1 MAWLPRPG
9 YSRNPADAVRVVLG
23 GAVLAVTT
31 TAIHKDFVGDRE
43 AALFRVVN
51 ELALPSWTWPG
62 VWLVMQLGVIG
73 AVPLVAILALATR
86 RLRLALD
93 AVLAAG
99 SIYLIAKLVKEFV
112 QRGRP
117 QTLLDGVNI
126 LGEPARGLGYVS
138 GHSAVAVAL
147 ATVASPYLGRRARR
161 VAWILAGCVCL
172 ARMYVGSHLPFDVVG
187 GAALGWAAGS
197 LVLFVLGAPDPRPSL
212 ARLRS
217 ALGEHGLEVTGLEPV
232 GDDVRRSTCYVTG
245 GGEGPELFVKVV
257 VAEWRERDL
266 LWRAWRRLARRG
278 RTRPLRV
285 GSPHH
290 EVEHEASMALLA
302 ARAGVRAPEVLL
314 VRSFNSGAGMLVQQ
328 RVVGRDLAH
337 SNADEVDDALLTEL
351 WRQVGLLHRA
361 GIAHGD
367 LVPANC
373 MVDGDGRPWLVDYD
387 QAQAASG
394 TALLERDRAELL
406 AALSALVG
414 PERAKRTSET
424 TLV

>member
-9 YSRNPADAVRVVLG
+9 NSRNPADAVRVVLG
-23 GAVLAVTT
+23 GAVLAMTT
-31 TAIHKDFVGDRE
+31 TAIHKDFIGDRE

-51 ELALPSWTWPG
+51 ELALPGWTWPG

-212 ARLRS
+212 AKLRA
-217 ALGEHGLEVTGLEPV
+217 ALSEHGLEVAGLEPV
-232 GDDVRRSTCYVTG
+232 GDDARRSTCYVNG

-266 LWRAWRRLARRG
+266 LWRAWRRLTRRG
-278 RTRPLRV
+278 RTRPVRV

-314 VRSFNSGAGMLVQQ
+314 VRSFDNGAGMLVQQ

-337 SNADEVDDALLTEL
+337 TDAAAVDDALLTEL

-387 QAQAASG
+387 QAHAASE
-394 TALLERDRAELL
+394 TAPLERDRADLL

-414 PERAKRTSET
+414 PERAKRTSEA

>member
-9 YSRNPADAVRVVLG
+9 YSRNPADAIRVVLG

-31 TAIHKDFVGDRE
+31 TAIHRNFVGDRE

-51 ELALPSWTWPG
+51 ELALPDWTWPG

-73 AVPLVAILALATR
+73 AVPLVALLALATR

-161 VAWILAGCVCL
+161 VAWVLAGCVCL
-172 ARMYVGSHLPFDVVG
+172 ARMYVGSHLPYDIVG

-212 ARLRS
+212 ARLRA
-217 ALGEHGLEVTGLEPV
+217 ALTEHGLDPTGLEPV
-232 GDDVRRSTCYVTG
+232 GDDVRRSACYVTG
-245 GGEGPELFVKVV
+245 GGKGPELFVKVV

-266 LWRAWRRLARRG
+266 LWRALRRLTRRG
-278 RTRPLRV
+278 RTRPVRV

-314 VRSFNSGAGMLVQQ
+314 VRSFDNGAGMLVEQRIGGANLQQ
-328 RVVGRDLAH
+328 TEAAG
-337 SNADEVDDALLTEL
+337 VDDALLTEL

-406 AALSALVG
+406 AALAVLVG
-414 PERAKRTSET
+414 PERAKRTSEA

>member
-1 MAWLPRPG
+1 
-9 YSRNPADAVRVVLG
+9 VLG
-23 GAVLAVTT
+23 TAVLAVTT
-31 TAIHKDFVGDRE
+31 AAIHKDFIGDRE

-51 ELALPSWTWPG
+51 ELALPGWTWPG

-73 AVPLVAILALATR
+73 AVPLVAVLALATR

-147 ATVASPYLGRRARR
+147 ATVSSPYLGRRARR

-172 ARMYVGSHLPFDVVG
+172 ARMYVGAHLPFDVVG

-212 ARLRS
+212 AKLRA
-217 ALGEHGLEVTGLEPV
+217 ALTEHGLDPTGLAPLG
-232 GDDVRRSTCYVTG
+232 GDARRSTRYVTG
-245 GGEGPELFVKVV
+245 GGEGPQLFVKVV
-257 VAEWRERDL
+257 VREWRDGDL
-266 LWRAWRRLARRG
+266 LWRSWRRLTRRH
-278 RTRPLRV
+278 RSRPVRV

-302 ARAGVRAPEVLL
+302 ARAGVRVPEVLL
-314 VRSFNSGAGMLVQQ
+314 VRSFDNGAGMLVQQ
-328 RVVGRDLAH
+328 RVAGHDLAH
-337 SNADEVDDALLTEL
+337 TGPDRIDDPLLTEL
-351 WRQVGLLHRA
+351 WRQVAQLHRA
-361 GIAHGD
+361 GIAHGQ

-373 MVDGDGRPWLVDYD
+373 MVDGDGRPWLVDFD
-387 QAQAASG
+387 QATAASG
-394 TALLERDRAELL
+394 DALLARDRAELL
-406 AALSALVG
+406 DTLGALVG
-414 PERAKRTSET
+414 PERARRGSEA

>member
-9 YSRNPADAVRVVLG
+9 YTRHPGDAVRVVLG
-23 GAVLAVTT
+23 TAVLALTT
-31 TAIHKDFVGDRE
+31 TAIHKNFVGDRE

-51 ELALPSWTWPG
+51 ELALPGWTWPG

-73 AVPLVAILALATR
+73 AVPLVAVLALATR

-117 QTLLDGVNI
+117 QTLLDDVHI

-172 ARMYVGSHLPFDVVG
+172 ARMYVGSHLPYDIIG

-212 ARLRS
+212 AKLRA
-217 ALGEHGLEVTGLEPV
+217 ALSEHGLDPTGLAPV
-232 GDDVRRSTCYVTG
+232 GGDVRRSTCYVTAG
-245 GGEGPELFVKVV
+245 GGEPELFVKVV
-257 VAEWRERDL
+257 VREWRDGDL
-266 LWRAWRRLARRG
+266 LWRVVRRLTRRHQ
-278 RTRPLRV
+278 TRPVRV

-302 ARAGVRAPEVLL
+302 ARAGVRVPEVLL
-314 VRSFNSGAGMLVQQ
+314 VRSFDNGAGMLVEQ
-328 RVVGRDLAH
+328 RVAGADLRQTEA
-337 SNADEVDDALLTEL
+337 SLVDDALLTEL
-351 WRQVGLLHRA
+351 WRQVALLHRA
-361 GIAHGD
+361 GIAHGE

-373 MVDGDGRPWLVDYD
+373 MVDEEGRPWLVDFD
-387 QAQAASG
+387 QSRADPDKAA
-394 TALLERDRAELL
+394 LERDRAELL
-406 AALSALVG
+406 AALTALVG
-414 PERAKRTSET
+414 RERAQRTAEA

>member
-1 MAWLPRPG
+1 
-9 YSRNPADAVRVVLG
+9 
-23 GAVLAVTT
+23 
-31 TAIHKDFVGDRE
+31 
-43 AALFRVVN
+43 
-51 ELALPSWTWPG
+51 
-62 VWLVMQLGVIG
+62 
-73 AVPLVAILALATR
+73 
-86 RLRLALD
+86 
-93 AVLAAG
+93 
-99 SIYLIAKLVKEFV
+99 
-112 QRGRP
+112 
-117 QTLLDGVNI
+117 
-126 LGEPARGLGYVS
+126 
-138 GHSAVAVAL
+138 
-147 ATVASPYLGRRARR
+147 
-161 VAWILAGCVCL
+161 
-172 ARMYVGSHLPFDVVG
+172 MYVGSHLPFDVVG

-212 ARLRS
+212 AKLRS
-217 ALGEHGLEVTGLEPV
+217 ALSEHGLDPAGLEPV

-266 LWRAWRRLARRG
+266 LWRTWRRLTRRG
-278 RTRPLRV
+278 QTRPVRV

-302 ARAGVRAPEVLL
+302 ARAGVRAPDVLL
-314 VRSFNSGAGMLVQQ
+314 VRSFDNGAGMLVQQ

-337 SNADEVDDALLTEL
+337 TDAAVLDDALLTEL

-361 GIAHGD
+361 RIAHGD

-406 AALSALVG
+406 AALSAMVG
-414 PERAKRTSET
+414 PERAKRTSEA

>member
-9 YSRNPADAVRVVLG
+9 YTRHPGDALRVVLG
-23 GAVLAVTT
+23 GAVLALTT
-31 TAIHKDFVGDRE
+31 MAIHRDFVGDRE

-51 ELALPSWTWPG
+51 ELSLPGWTWPG

-73 AVPLVAILALATR
+73 AVPLVAVLALATR

-117 QTLLDGVNI
+117 QTLLEEVNI

-161 VAWILAGCVCL
+161 VAWVLAGCVCL
-172 ARMYVGSHLPFDVVG
+172 ARMYVGSHLPYDVVG

-197 LVLFVLGAPDPRPSL
+197 LVLFVLGAPDPRVPL
-212 ARLRS
+212 GKLRA
-217 ALGEHGLEVTGLEPV
+217 ALTEHGLDPAGLTPV
-232 GDDVRRSTCYVTG
+232 GGDPRRSACLVTG
-245 GGEGPELFVKVV
+245 GGEPPELFVKVV
-257 VAEWRERDL
+257 LREWRDGDL
-266 LWRAWRRLARRG
+266 LWRAWRRLFRWRQ
-278 RTRPLRV
+278 TRPVRV

-302 ARAGVRAPEVLL
+302 ATAGVRVPRVLL
-314 VRSFNSGAGMLVQQ
+314 VRSFDSGAGMLVQA
-328 RVVGRDLAH
+328 RVAGRDLQGLEA
-337 SNADEVDDALLTEL
+337 ALVEDTLLTEL
-351 WRQVGLLHRA
+351 WRQVALLHRA
-361 GIAHGD
+361 GIAHGE
-367 LVPANC
+367 LVGANC
-373 MVDGDGRPWLVDYD
+373 MVDEEGRPWLVDFD
-387 QAQAASG
+387 QSRADPDKVA
-394 TALLERDRAELL
+394 LERDRAELL
-406 AALSALVG
+406 AALTDLVG
-414 PERAKRTSET
+414 RERAQRTAEA

>member
-9 YSRNPADAVRVVLG
+9 YSRHPSDLVRVGLG
-23 GAVLAVTT
+23 AAVLAMTT
-31 TAIHKDFVGDRE
+31 TAIHKDFIGDRE

-51 ELALPSWTWPG
+51 ELALPGWTWPG

-73 AVPLVAILALATR
+73 AVPLVAVLALATR
-86 RLRLALD
+86 KLRLALD

-117 QTLLDGVNI
+117 RTLLPDVNI

-147 ATVASPYLGRRARR
+147 ATVSSPYLGRRARR

-172 ARMYVGSHLPFDVVG
+172 ARMYVGAHLPFDVIG

-212 ARLRS
+212 GKLRAGLS
-217 ALGEHGLEVTGLEPV
+217 EHGLDPAGLEPLG
-232 GDDVRRSTCYVTG
+232 GDPRRSTCYVTG
-245 GGEGPELFVKVV
+245 GDPALFVKVV
-257 VAEWRERDL
+257 VAEWRDRDL
-266 LWRAWRRLARRG
+266 LWRVWRRITWRDRA
-278 RTRPLRV
+278 RPLRV
-285 GSPHH
+285 GSAHH

-302 ARAGVRAPEVLL
+302 ARAGVRSPEVLL
-314 VRSFNSGAGMLVQQ
+314 VRSFDNGAGMLVQR
-328 RVVGRDLAH
+328 RVEGHDLATLD
-337 SNADEVDDALLTEL
+337 AGQVEDALLTEL

-361 GIAHGD
+361 GIAHGH

-373 MVDGDGRPWLVDYD
+373 MVDPDGRPWLVDFD
-387 QAQAASG
+387 QAHAASG
-394 TALLERDRAELL
+394 SAMVERDRAELL
-406 AALSALVG
+406 AALAALVG
-414 PERAKRTSET
+414 PERAKRTSEA

>member
-9 YSRNPADAVRVVLG
+9 YTRHPGDAVRVVLG
-23 GAVLAVTT
+23 TAVLALTT
-31 TAIHKDFVGDRE
+31 TAIHKNFVGDRE

-51 ELALPSWTWPG
+51 ELALPGWTWPG

-73 AVPLVAILALATR
+73 AVPLVAVLALATR

-117 QTLLDGVNI
+117 QTLLDDVHI

-161 VAWILAGCVCL
+161 VAWVLAGCVCL
-172 ARMYVGSHLPFDVVG
+172 ARMYVGSHLPYDVIG

-212 ARLRS
+212 AKLRA
-217 ALGEHGLEVTGLEPV
+217 ALSEHGLDPTGLTPV
-232 GDDVRRSTCYVTG
+232 GGDVRRSTCYVTSG
-245 GGEGPELFVKVV
+245 GGEPELFVKVV
-257 VAEWRERDL
+257 VREWRDGDL
-266 LWRAWRRLARRG
+266 LWRVVRRLTRRHQ
-278 RTRPLRV
+278 TRPVRV

-302 ARAGVRAPEVLL
+302 ARAGVRVPEVLL
-314 VRSFNSGAGMLVQQ
+314 VRSFDNGAGMLVER
-328 RVVGRDLAH
+328 RVAGADLRQTEA
-337 SNADEVDDALLTEL
+337 SLVDDALLTEL
-351 WRQVGLLHRA
+351 WRQVALLHRA
-361 GIAHGD
+361 GIAHGE

-373 MVDGDGRPWLVDYD
+373 MVDPDGRPWLVDFD
-387 QAQAASG
+387 QSRVVGQG
-394 TALLERDRAELL
+394 PLLERDRTELL

-414 PERAKRTSET
+414 PERAKRTSEA

>member
-23 GAVLAVTT
+23 SAILAVTT
-31 TAIHKDFVGDRE
+31 TAIHRNFIGDRE

-51 ELALPSWTWPG
+51 ELALPTWTWPG

-73 AVPLVAILALATR
+73 AVPLVALLALATR

-161 VAWILAGCVCL
+161 VAWVLAGCVCL
-172 ARMYVGSHLPFDVVG
+172 ARMYVGSHLPYDIVG

-212 ARLRS
+212 ARLRA
-217 ALGEHGLEVTGLEPV
+217 ALTEHGLDPTGLEPV

-245 GGEGPELFVKVV
+245 GGKGPELFVKVV

-266 LWRAWRRLARRG
+266 LWRALRRLTRRG
-278 RTRPLRV
+278 RTRPVRV

-314 VRSFNSGAGMLVQQ
+314 VRSFDNGAGMLVEQRIGGANLQQ
-328 RVVGRDLAH
+328 TEAAG
-337 SNADEVDDALLTEL
+337 VDDALLTEL

-373 MVDGDGRPWLVDYD
+373 VVDGDGRPWLVDYD

-406 AALSALVG
+406 AALAVLVG
-414 PERAKRTSET
+414 PERAKRTSEA